1 MTHARFTRVQVRN
14 RRVLGL
20 CARAVVLLNGSTAY
34 GLGLGGH
41 HLTPPS
47 VPAITEFG
55 SRRNLEITA
64 AGIAATW
71 FATAHEDAGKM
82 QLKLEHTPGEG
93 GSDVGN
99 VYGDGLVLGAGTA
112 ALWTYGH
119 FTHNPYAMD
128 TASDLALSLV
138 ISGAVTTALKVA
150 IHRTR
155 PNGGPYSF
163 PSGHTSGAFAV
174 APILAARYG
183 WKAGVPAYTLALMT
197 GLGRMEDRKHFAS
210 DVLAGATVGLV
221 VGRTVAHHRSG
232 MPLPEHLYMASRGLR
247 IQFQF

>member
-1 MTHARFTRVQVRN
+1 MTHARFTRLQVRSH
-14 RRVLGL
+14 RFLGL
-20 CARAVVLLNGSTAY
+20 CALAVVLLNESTACA
-34 GLGLGGH
+34 LGLDGH

-47 VPAITEFG
+47 VPAIAEFG

-82 QLKLEHTPGEG
+82 QLKLENTPGEG
-93 GSDVGN
+93 GSDIGN

-112 ALWTYGH
+112 ALWTFGH
-119 FTHNPYAMD
+119 FTHDPYAMG
-128 TASDLALSLV
+128 TASDMALSLV

-221 VGRTVAHHRSG
+221 VGRTVADHRRG
-232 MPLPEHLYMASRGLR
+232 MLLQEHLYVSGRGLGV
-247 IQFQF
+247 QFQF